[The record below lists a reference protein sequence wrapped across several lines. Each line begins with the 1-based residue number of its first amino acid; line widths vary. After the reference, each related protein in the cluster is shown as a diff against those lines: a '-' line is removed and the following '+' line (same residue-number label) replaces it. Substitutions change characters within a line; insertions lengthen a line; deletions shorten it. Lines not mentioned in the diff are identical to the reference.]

1 MASEKLIDLTDDT
14 FQAGIAEGT
23 VLVDFW
29 APWCGP
35 CRMQTPILEEVAEQ
49 VGDSAKICKVNV
61 DDCPMTAG
69 NYSVRSIPTILIFK
83 DGELDSQLVGVQ
95 QAADLIS
102 KLS

>member
-1 MASEKLIDLTDDT
+1 MASEKLINLTDDS
-14 FQAGIAEGT
+14 FQAGIADGT

-49 VGDSAKICKVNV
+49 VSAKICKVNV
-61 DDCPMTAG
+61 DDCPKTASD
-69 NYSVRSIPTILIFK
+69 YSIRSIPTILIFK
-83 DGELDSQLVGVQ
+83 DGTLSEQLVGVQ
-95 QAADLIS
+95 QASDLIS